1 VRVADG
7 TTQDEA
13 TFTVINDFPEGLGLG
28 GPGDAQP
35 NRKGIVEI
43 GGGYC
48 QSFPFPG
55 AGSCTVEGTAR
66 ATIRQRGKPRR
77 TVKIGKASLTL
88 KPGQTRD
95 LKVKLSAKFLRV
107 LKQASLIR
115 VTVSLKTKQPDPF
128 GLWKAELK
136 DRFTLYSR

>member
-1 VRVADG
+1 M
-7 TTQDEA
+7 
-13 TFTVINDFPEGLGLG
+13 INDFPAGMGLG

-35 NRKGIVEI
+35 NRRGIVEI
-43 GGGYC
+43 GTGYC
-48 QSFPFPG
+48 QDFPFPG

-77 TVKIGKASLTL
+77 TVKIGEDSLTL

-115 VTVSLKTKQPDPF
+115 VSVSLKTKQTDPF
-128 GLWKAELK
+128 GLWQAKLK
-136 DRFTLYSR
+136 DRFKLYSR